1 MPTIKKRDIAVAI
14 LLSIVTCGIYSIY
27 WFIKMTDETNYITDQ
42 RDAFSGGVA
51 FLLTLVTCGIYGY
64 VWAYKMGDAYDR
76 LDQRAANTGVIYL
89 VLSLLGLSIVTYA
102 LLQDQINKHLPTD
115 PTNPSLQPPT
125 DSAP

>member
-1 MPTIKKRDIAVAI
+1 MPTIKKLDLAVAI
-14 LLSIVTCGIYSIY
+14 LLSI
-27 WFIKMTDETNYITDQ
+27 
-42 RDAFSGGVA
+42 
-51 FLLTLVTCGIYGY
+51 VTCGIYGY